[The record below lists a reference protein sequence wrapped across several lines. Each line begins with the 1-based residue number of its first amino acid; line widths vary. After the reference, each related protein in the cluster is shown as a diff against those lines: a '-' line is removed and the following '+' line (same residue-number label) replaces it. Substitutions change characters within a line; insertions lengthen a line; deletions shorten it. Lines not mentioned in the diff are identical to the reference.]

1 MQLHRWI
8 IHSEK
13 SSKWSREWHRV
24 RLPGHPGTIRISDT
38 HQLHTT
44 IHLTGTRSMDVILQ
58 MLSQWRTPPVG
69 SNNVRRSDAVA
80 WRTSARQ
87 TQSVWLRPLVVKS
100 PISAVVAICDVVAA
114 WRDGHIIKRPASN
127 GVRSRRIGVCAAP
140 PGAIARPP
148 HQEMNI
154 KAPLPRE
161 EVPSSTCGGR
171 KLADPLRRRLAVFR
185 DQSPETLAFP
195 GVFLTPPF
203 SD

>member
-1 MQLHRWI
+1 MEPRVAP
-8 IHSEK
+8 SEVTRP
-13 SSKWSREWHRV
+13 SGDDPHQRHASATHDDPLDWHAIDGRHFANV
-24 RLPGHPGTIRISDT
+24 EPMAD
-38 HQLHTT
+38 
-44 IHLTGTRSMDVILQ
+44 
-58 MLSQWRTPPVG
+58 PPVG